1 MPPPQFPNQAQQDAQ
16 RVNTANLA
24 AQNQR
29 QAMDFD
35 AARRHS
41 AKRAAGR
48 RAGGGALGL
57 FFRIVAFIAVL
68 VIVALMVKAGIGILN
83 SHSAQ

>member
-24 AQNQR
+24 AQIQR

-48 RAGGGALGL
+48 GAGGGGLGL
-57 FFRIVAFIAVL
+57 FFRILAFIAIL
-68 VIVALMVKAGIGILN
+68 AIAALMVKTGIAIIQ
-83 SHSAQ
+83 SHSAS